1 MSIMNN
7 KDKPS
12 QLWRRINS
20 LIDEMI
26 RWPINDGYK
35 FSEFTEEFRKCYRN
49 FDESACDLKTIKKK
63 LLNREYKT
71 PLDWYRDVELLY
83 ETGKQVHKNSDIIWT
98 QLMDF
103 CLEKFRRETRGLL
116 YNDANGWYEEIK
128 KEFGKLT
135 KTMTSNPIPQYR
147 DPLISFVV
155 KKSEAKSTP
164 YPQNNAEL
172 VQNINRIIENE
183 NARRDVLVILNETQP
198 DLKITGESF
207 EVDADA
213 LNMRAINALHLY
225 ISSLS

>member
-1 MSIMNN
+1 MSNMNN

-12 QLWRRINS
+12 RLWQKINT
-20 LIDEMI
+20 LTDEMI
-26 RWPINDGYK
+26 RWPINEGYR
-35 FSEFTEEFRKCYRN
+35 FSEFTEEIRKRYRN
-49 FDESACDLKTIKKK
+49 FDESACDLRTIKRK
-63 LLNREYKT
+63 LLDNEYKT
-71 PLDWYRDVELLY
+71 PIDWHRDVELLY
-83 ETGKQVHKNSDIIWT
+83 ETGKQVHKDSHPIWS

-103 CLEKFRRETRGLL
+103 CLARFKRETRGLL
-116 YNDANGWYEEIK
+116 YSDPNGWYDEVR
-128 KEFGKLT
+128 KEFGRLT

-155 KKSEAKSTP
+155 KKSETKVTP

-172 VQNINRIIENE
+172 VQNVNRIIENE

-207 EVDADA
+207 EIDADT